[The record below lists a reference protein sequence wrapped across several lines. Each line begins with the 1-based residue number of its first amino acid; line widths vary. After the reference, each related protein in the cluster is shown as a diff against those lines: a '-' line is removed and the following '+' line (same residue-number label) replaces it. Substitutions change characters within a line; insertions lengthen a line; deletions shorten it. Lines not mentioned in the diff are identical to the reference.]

1 MKVFVT
7 GATGFIGTELVK
19 QLVEA
24 GHEVRGLSRSDAGAE
39 QLSAA
44 GAQPHRGSLED
55 KESLRAGARGMDA
68 VAHLAFG
75 LDMSKFAENSAVEI
89 EAIETLGSA
98 LESGKLLI
106 VTSGLAAVEHE
117 PGSLPK
123 ETDPSGTPPSIPRRP
138 DQTVQLQT
146 AKGLH
151 VGIVRMS
158 QIHDTRKQ
166 GIVQFLIQI
175 ARATGISA
183 YIGDGASRWAACS
196 LADTARLYRLAIEKN
211 APNATYHAVAEEGVS
226 LKDIAEAIG
235 KGLQVPAVSLTAEE
249 AGKHFGPIAQFVGMN
264 LTGSSKLTQEALDWK
279 PIGPGMIEDLSNMD
293 YTL

>member
-19 QLVEA
+19 QLVDA
-24 GHEVRGLSRSDAGAE
+24 GHEVRGLTRSDAGAE

-75 LDMSKFAENSAVEI
+75 LDMSKFVENSAVEI

-146 AKGLH
+146 AKG
-151 VGIVRMS
+151 IVRMS

-196 LADTARLYRLAIEKN
+196 LADTARLYRLAVEKN
-211 APNATYHAVAEEGVS
+211 APNATYHAVAEECVS

-235 KGLQVPAVSLTAEE
+235 KGLQVPAVSLNAEE
-249 AGKHFGPIAQFVGMN
+249 AGKHFGPIAQFVGMS
-264 LTGSSKLTQEALDWK
+264 LTGSSKLTQEALNWK
-279 PIGPGMIEDLSNMD
+279 PIGPGMIADISNMD